1 MPALRDRQ
9 ETELKIEINT
19 QGLQAVAK
27 QLAKFSESQFR
38 DAVAQALTDTGF
50 QVRREMQA
58 EIARQFDRPT
68 PYILRS
74 VQVKRATAADL
85 VADIAP
91 TYYGKAG
98 TDPQRILKAQ
108 VDGGK
113 RRLKRSEVALRNAG
127 ILPPGFVTAIPETPF
142 PGSDDGKGN
151 MRGPF
156 IVKLLSYLQAFG
168 EQGYRANMKER
179 TRRRQ
184 PVQFFVAYGRLRASR
199 APHLAPGI
207 WARQGA
213 YGVDVR
219 PVLMFVRE
227 PTYRPLL
234 SFAAVMKG
242 AQAETYFEKRL
253 RFRIRKMV
261 GV

>member
-1 MPALRDRQ
+1 MDFQIR
-9 ETELKIEINT
+9 T
-19 QGLQAVAK
+19 QGLQKVSQLLAKMSGEQFREAVAT
-27 QLAKFSESQFR
+27 AM
-38 DAVAQALTDTGF
+38 TDTAF
-50 QVRREMQA
+50 QVRREMQD

-74 VQVKRATAADL
+74 VQVKRATKAAL
-85 VADIAP
+85 VAEIAP

-98 TDPQRILKAQ
+98 TDPQSILKAQ
-108 VDGGK
+108 VDGGR

-142 PGSDDGKGN
+142 PGSDDGRGN

-156 IVKLLSYLQAFG
+156 VVQLLSYFAAFG
-168 EQGYRANMKER
+168 EQGYRANMTER
-179 TRRRQ
+179 RKKNLARKNNGLA
-184 PVQFFVAYGRLRASR
+184 FFVSYGALRDNRAS
-199 APHLAPGI
+199 HLAPGI

-227 PTYRPLL
+227 PDYKPRL
-234 SFAAVMKG
+234 SFAAVLKG
-242 AQAETYFEKRL
+242 AQADAYFERRL
-253 RFRIRKMV
+253 SYRIRKMM

>member
-1 MPALRDRQ
+1 MQ
-9 ETELKIEINT
+9 IEIKT
-19 QGLQAVAK
+19 QGLQTVAK
-27 QLAKFSESQFR
+27 HLAKLSSNEFR
-38 DAVAQALTDTGF
+38 EAVAQAMTDTAF

-58 EIARQFDRPT
+58 EIGRQFDRAT
-68 PYILRS
+68 PYIMRS
-74 VQVKRATAADL
+74 VQVKRATATDL
-85 VADIAP
+85 TADIVP

-98 TDPQRILKAQ
+98 TDPQLVLKAQ
-108 VDGGK
+108 IDGGK

-151 MRGPF
+151 IRGPF
-156 IVKLLSYLQAFG
+156 IVKLLSFLQAFG

-184 PVQFFVAYGRLRASR
+184 QVQFFVAYGALRASR

-227 PTYRPLL
+227 PTYKPLL

-261 GV
+261 GI